1 MTNMFSVWGKGSKQ
15 REQQNKDLTNFIDI
29 AEIRPTNT
37 AEVGNRNKRGMFN
50 VNKVF
55 NTFGLDGTEPN
66 QDLATHMQL
75 VENIVNDGSIRD
87 MIFSNKS
94 LTTAYLNQT
103 KSGAT
108 PIIEPQEDGG
118 IDLMP

>member
-29 AEIRPTNT
+29 TEIRPTNT
-37 AEVGNRNKRGMFN
+37 AEVGNRNKRGKFN

-66 QDLATHMQL
+66 
-75 VENIVNDGSIRD
+75 
-87 MIFSNKS
+87 
-94 LTTAYLNQT
+94 
-103 KSGAT
+103 
-108 PIIEPQEDGG
+108 
-118 IDLMP
+118 